1 MQLKNRKAQVISKAE
16 ILFTMIL
23 LKEIEIETFFTNK
36 NVHCQ
41 DFTDKGMYLLVQFPC
56 VYMFRDKLFLP
67 LCSKV
72 RSIGCV
78 FVASLSIDSLQKT
91 LTD

>member
-1 MQLKNRKAQVISKAE
+1 MPLKNPKAQVSHTE
-16 ILFTMIL
+16 SCDS
-23 LKEIEIETFFTNK
+23 LKIETFFTNK

-41 DFTDKGMYLLVQFPC
+41 DFTDEGMYLLAQFPC
-56 VYMFRDKLFLP
+56 VYMFGDKLFLP